1 MAAFKL
7 NSVLRPR
14 LFAGY
19 VAIVT
24 GGATGIGGMITN
36 ELVTLGCKV
45 VIAARNEERLKEFA
59 AAVNRNNGRELVY
72 PIRCNIRKEEEV
84 LSMVNTTVE
93 QFGKIDLLVNN
104 GGGQFMS
111 RTEDISAKGWHAVVE
126 TNLTGTFYCLK
137 HVYSQSMKKHGGSIV
152 NIIADIYKVIIRSK
166 CNCIMCNPCT

>member
-1 MAAFKL
+1 MAGLRL

-14 LFAGY
+14 LFADY

-36 ELVTLGCKV
+36 ELVSLGCKV
-45 VIAARNEERLKEFA
+45 VVAARNEERLKEFA
-59 AAVNRNNGRELVY
+59 TLVNKSNGRELVY

-84 LSMVNTTVE
+84 VSMVSTTVK
-93 QFGKIDLLVNN
+93 QFGKIDFLVNN

-137 HVYSQSMKKHGGSIV
+137 HVYNQYMKQHGGSIV
-152 NIIADIYKVIIRSK
+152 NIIADIYKVSK
-166 CNCIMCNPCT
+166 GN

>member
-1 MAAFKL
+1 MAFKL

-45 VIAARNEERLKEFA
+45 VVAARNEERLREFA
-59 AAVNRNNGRELVY
+59 ATVNKAIGREQVF

-84 LSMVNTTVE
+84 MSMVTTTVK

-111 RTEDISAKGWHAVVE
+111 RTADISAKGWHAVVE

-137 HVYSQSMKKHGGSIV
+137 HVYLQYMKEHGGSIV
-152 NIIADIYKVIIRSK
+152 NIVVDNYKVLYGV
-166 CNCIMCNPCT
+166 